1 MAKSILLQQN
11 MSADVTVICNEFID
25 RYMPL
30 ANGEYVKVYLYL
42 LRCLNGN
49 IAISFSD
56 IADKFEHTEKDVNRA
71 LLYWEKLHLLSL
83 EYDSSKNLVAVRFLD
98 FPNTASGEPI
108 SQTASREPISQ
119 TASLQSEASP
129 SYSARQISQLKE
141 KEEIRQILFIAENYL
156 AKTLT
161 RTEVETLLYFYDQLH
176 FSVDLIEY
184 LIEYCVSREKKS
196 IYFMKS
202 IAFSWAKENITTV
215 EQAKEANL
223 IYDKYSSAVM
233 KAFGIK
239 GRLPGESE
247 IAFIKKWSKEY
258 AFTTD
263 IIAEACNRTIQSI
276 HQPSFEYAD
285 SILTKWHKSQVRHMS
300 DISALDARF
309 QKNKNTAAPVQKNVQ
324 TTKFNNFQQN
334 TYNFQELEKELL
346 SNL

>member
-1 MAKSILLQQN
+1 MSKPILLQQN
-11 MSADVTVICNEFID
+11 ITPDVTIISNQFLD
-25 RYMPL
+25 QYMPF

-42 LRCLNGN
+42 LRCLNKQS
-49 IAISFSD
+49 ALSVSD
-56 IADKFEHTEKDVNRA
+56 LADKLEHTEKDINRA
-71 LLYWEKLHLLSL
+71 LHYWEKLHLLSL
-83 EYDSSKNLVAVRFLD
+83 QYDSSKNLTGICFLD
-98 FPNTASGEPI
+98 FPNAKNMANADNSV
-108 SQTASREPISQ
+108 QTDPVSSV
-119 TASLQSEASP
+119 QSEAPP
-129 SYSARQISQLKE
+129 SYSARQIAQLKE

-184 LIEYCVSREKKS
+184 LIEYCVSKDKKS

-202 IAFSWAKENITTV
+202 IALNWAKENITTA

-223 IYDKYSSAVM
+223 VYDKCSGAVM
-233 KAFGIK
+233 RAFGIK

-247 IAFIKKWSKEY
+247 VTLMKKWTKD
-258 AFTTD
+258 FGFPID
-263 IIAEACNRTIQSI
+263 IITEACNRTIQAI

-285 SILTKWHKSQVRHMS
+285 SILTKWHTSQVHHLS

-309 QKNKNTAAPVQKNVQ
+309 QKNKTASPVPKTAQ

-334 TYNFQELEKELL
+334 TYDFQELEKELL